1 MIDESQENNFMSDD
15 DEMNEDFINNSF
27 YFCKRGIFL
36 PDGTYE
42 PMLSPKDDMA
52 RLIGEHLGMD
62 AEMYFRAIL
71 ALVFQD
77 VFNCVKDDIASASWE
92 VDSALEYLEY
102 ALDENDLEAY
112 DISVVIKHLKEVS
125 ERLDKYW

>member
-1 MIDESQENNFMSDD
+1 MIDN

-27 YFCKRGIFL
+27 YFCNRGIFL

-42 PMLSPKDDMA
+42 PMRDPKNDMA
-52 RLIGEHLGMD
+52 RLIGEHLGWD
-62 AEMYFRAIL
+62 AEMYFRALL
-71 ALVFQD
+71 ALVFRD
-77 VFNCVKDDIASASWE
+77 VFNCVKDDIVSASWE

>member
-1 MIDESQENNFMSDD
+1 MIDN
-15 DEMNEDFINNSF
+15 DEMNEDFINNST
-27 YFCKRGIFL
+27 YFCERGIFL

-52 RLIGEHLGMD
+52 RLIGEHLGWD
-62 AEMYFRAIL
+62 AELYFRAVL
-71 ALVFQD
+71 ARTFRE
-77 VFNCVKDDIASASWE
+77 VFNKVKEDISFASWE

-112 DISVVIKHLKEVS
+112 DISVVIKHLKEVY
-125 ERLDKYW
+125 ERLHKYR